1 METKNRFSEAA
12 WELQMAFL
20 KPPEECTQISRRL

>member
-1 METKNRFSEAA
+1 MGDANRFSEAA

-20 KPPEECTQISRRL
+20 KPPEDCTQISTRL

>member
-1 METKNRFSEAA
+1 MGATNRFSEGA

-20 KPPEECTQISRRL
+20 KPPEKRTQIFRRV

>member
-1 METKNRFSEAA
+1 MRAINRLSEAA

-20 KPPEECTQISRRL
+20 KLPGECTQISRRL

>member
-1 METKNRFSEAA
+1 MGVTDRFSEAA

-20 KPPEECTQISRRL
+20 KPPAKCAQIYRKL